1 MQSQSHWYSKAQASS
16 STNSAEDAFK
26 EAISVF
32 QLDPRTCARFDRVQQ
47 LRSLNDLEIILNE
60 ARSKYEQQHEDKKI
74 AKWLSQLSSRICH
87 YGQIFDVLVQH
98 HPEYVSLA
106 WGAMKFLFVLV
117 ENHGKQL
124 RVLAKGLSQIADV
137 LPRIEFA
144 NALYP
149 TARMQQA
156 VSETYSKII
165 RFFLRAERWFQQS
178 KLRHTWEALSR
189 PTELYYSDL
198 IQEVG
203 ECTKT
208 IEVLANAGAQ
218 AEQRDMH
225 LEVQELNKRLQI
237 SEQILQEMRGLL
249 ISYQSIQTSA
259 NLDTNQRLTDL
270 QLNQIMD
277 FLSGANALDPLK
289 ALQYR
294 AFMSARTKGR
304 QTRPD
309 AGSQFWLNPKFTAW
323 ESASSP
329 TMIMVKG
336 EYSTRFQVQNF
347 AVDVITN
354 LRNRTVPTLWALKS
368 VRADGATSA
377 SAIDIIKGLICQA
390 IQHNISQ
397 HTERSL
403 ALSCAQFRAADSIEQ
418 WLDLLART
426 IASFPQLYIIVDLEA
441 VGGSYLNGIS
451 WLCQLTAMFQR
462 HNSGKWISRL
472 KILLVSYGSMMR
484 QQDDLLNFRDIV
496 VPVKSSHT
504 RVMLQG
510 RSPGSISPG
519 LGRSRPVRGSMRT
532 RYGGSR
538 ARHSTLIG
546 T

>member
-1 MQSQSHWYSKAQASS
+1 MQSQRQWYLNAQAIC
-16 STNSAEDAFK
+16 SANPAENAFK
-26 EAISVF
+26 EALSVF
-32 QLDPRTCARFDRVQQ
+32 QLDSRTCARFGTVQQ
-47 LRSLNDLEIILNE
+47 LQSLNDLQSILND
-60 ARSKYEQQHEDKKI
+60 ARSRYEQEHEGKKV
-74 AKWLSQLSSRICH
+74 AKWLSKFSSRICH

-137 LPRIEFA
+137 LPHIEFA

-156 VSETYSKII
+156 VSEIYSRII

-198 IQEVG
+198 IQDVG
-203 ECTKT
+203 ECTKA

-225 LEVQELNKRLQI
+225 LEIQELNKRLQS
-237 SEQILQEMRGLL
+237 SEQMLQEMRGLL

-289 ALQYR
+289 VLQYR
-294 AFMSARTKGR
+294 AFMRARTRAR
-304 QTRPD
+304 QTRAD
-309 AGSQFWLNPKFTAW
+309 TGSQFWLNPKFTAW

-336 EYSTRFQVQNF
+336 EYSTRFQVQSF
-347 AVDVITN
+347 AVDVIN
-354 LRNRTVPTLWALKS
+354 DLRNRTVPTLWALKS
-368 VRADGATSA
+368 VPADGATSA
-377 SAIDIIKGLICQA
+377 SAIDVIKGLVCQA
-390 IQHNISQ
+390 IQLSISQ

-403 ALSCAQFRAADSIEQ
+403 ALSCAQFRAADSVEQ

-426 IASFPQLYIIVDLEA
+426 IASLPQLYIIVDLET
-441 VGGSYLNGIS
+441 VGSSYLNGFS
-451 WLCQLTAMFQR
+451 WLSQLTAMFQR

-484 QQDDLLNFRDIV
+484 QQNDLRNFRDIV
-496 VPVKSSHT
+496 VPVKPSHMS
-504 RVMLQG
+504 VLLQG
-510 RSPGSISPG
+510 RSRGSISPG

-538 ARHSTLIG
+538 ARHSTFIG